1 MRLSTAFLENDPLP
15 YRARPAWH
23 NQWWQI
29 ALAVAL
35 PVVFV
40 TAIFGGPRYFSQ
52 PTLRV
57 ALVVLAAAFV
67 YLVVVVVYRR
77 FSWCYTIDGETIE
90 SRRGVVARRV
100 QSIRIRDLR
109 NINVRQSLV
118 QRLLRVGDVEFSSA
132 GGGGV
137 EVVFFGVAA
146 PMQVKDQVQRLQG
159 R

>member
-1 MRLSTAFLENDPLP
+1 MN
-15 YRARPAWH
+15 YNARPAWH

-29 ALAVAL
+29 TLAAAC
-35 PVVFV
+35 PVLFIL
-40 TAIFGGPRYFSQ
+40 ASFRGEQYFS
-52 PTLRV
+52 PGALRV
-57 ALVVLAAAFV
+57 VLVVLAAVFV
-67 YLVVVVVYRR
+67 YLMVVLAYRR
-77 FSWCYTIDGETIE
+77 LSWRYAIDDETIE
-90 SRRGVVARRV
+90 SRQGLIARRV

-137 EVVFFGVAA
+137 EVVFFGVTN
-146 PMQVKDQVQRLQG
+146 PMQVKALAQRLQN